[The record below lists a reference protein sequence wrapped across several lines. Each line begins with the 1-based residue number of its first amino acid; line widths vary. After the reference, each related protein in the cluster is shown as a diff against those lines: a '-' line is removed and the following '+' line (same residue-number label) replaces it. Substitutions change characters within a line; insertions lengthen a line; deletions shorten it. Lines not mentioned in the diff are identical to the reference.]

1 MAKTRSKRI
10 IAAQRKSAPQVLLQK
25 GNRSNGKLQRWAQAF
40 FAYLEKETKVTNPA
54 LFELLHYLGADG
66 RKEVALL
73 IYDFLRP
80 DLWKNFSKDRQRTGQ
95 KVKKVF
101 SKARRDLRRA
111 AASYQQYLRVLSTYR
126 QYLNLLSELE
136 FEVVP
141 VEDSLPLL
149 PNELERE
156 ANRVTEKMD
165 KCKVF
170 SKKRI
175 GIKKNHG
182 ILFRL
187 QAFIEEF
194 GRIYADRLPASVIRT
209 LSPESLADLIE
220 AGESATGSSDSET
233 SAESIDRALRRFRDH
248 EDNQRICQILTA
260 SAREVCRKLYATQTS
275 QS

>member
-10 IAAQRKSAPQVLLQK
+10 LAAQKKGAPLGIPQM
-25 GNRSNGKLQRWAQAF
+25 GNRSSRRFQLWVQAF
-40 FAYLEKETKVTNPA
+40 FHYLETETKTTNPA
-54 LFELLHYLGADG
+54 LFELLRWLGRDG
-66 RKEVALL
+66 SQEVALS
-73 IYDFLRP
+73 IYNFLRP
-80 DLWKNFSKDRQRTGQ
+80 KLWKEFSKERQRTGQ

-126 QYLNLLSELE
+126 QYLNLLPELE

-149 PNELERE
+149 PNELEGE
-156 ANRVTEKMD
+156 ANRITEKMD